1 MAANM
6 ETGASTIVDPNTGYE
21 YHLTQEQIDNFN
33 QAYDQ
38 ALYESTQEYLTNL
51 VLQDNILQQQVIF
64 SESKDE
70 AIEAAQ
76 SIATVTAIAEE
87 IEGAEE
93 SRKIQLESYAT
104 ENGLR
109 DIKDG
114 DVQKFN
120 ASIEGMV
127 ESSRTKNMLEQY
139 NQEIIEGTTFIT
151 QATNTVQAFYDNV
164 DFVASS
170 INNSMNVDWGIQS
183 IQVDTDFFQHNDMGF
198 YNEVTLR

>member
-76 SIATVTAIAEE
+76 MAK
-87 IEGAEE
+87 
-93 SRKIQLESYAT
+93 KIY
-104 ENGLR
+104 
-109 DIKDG
+109 KDS
-114 DVQKFN
+114 FRRC
-120 ASIEGMV
+120 I
-127 ESSRTKNMLEQY
+127 
-139 NQEIIEGTTFIT
+139 
-151 QATNTVQAFYDNV
+151 
-164 DFVASS
+164 
-170 INNSMNVDWGIQS
+170 
-183 IQVDTDFFQHNDMGF
+183 
-198 YNEVTLR
+198 